1 MEAPKFCEEQIG
13 SIEKSENVLVWQD
26 YIVFGSVLGFS
37 ALGLIQI
44 YRQDKV
50 KKIAENYSLFEPSL
64 KLEFIL
70 VSKIGKN
77 LQKNT

>member
-37 ALGLIQI
+37 ALGLTQI
-44 YRQDKV
+44 YRKNKV
-50 KKIAENYSLFEPSL
+50 KQMQKIINYLNHPGSWNLFW
-64 KLEFIL
+64 F
-70 VSKIGKN
+70 
-77 LQKNT
+77 QR